1 MEPDAC
7 TRSFLGKGSAMSILP
22 GADAPDGL
30 RRETRDSAAL
40 ILMAL
45 AVVLTISFLGLALA

>member
-1 MEPDAC
+1 
-7 TRSFLGKGSAMSILP
+7 MSILP
-22 GADAPDGL
+22 GADVPDGL

>member
-1 MEPDAC
+1 
-7 TRSFLGKGSAMSILP
+7 MSILP

-45 AVVLTISFLGLALA
+45 AVVLTISFLGFALA

>member
-1 MEPDAC
+1 MGIQGTDP
-7 TRSFLGKGSAMSILP
+7 
-22 GADAPDGL
+22 PDGL

-45 AVVLTISFLGLALA
+45 AVVLTISFLGLAFA

>member
-1 MEPDAC
+1 MDIPSGTD
-7 TRSFLGKGSAMSILP
+7 P
-22 GADAPDGL
+22 PDGL

-45 AVVLTISFLGLALA
+45 AVVLTISFLGLAFS

>member
-1 MEPDAC
+1 
-7 TRSFLGKGSAMSILP
+7 MSLRE
-22 GADAPDGL
+22 GTDGTHVSSESVGGL

-45 AVVLTISFLGLALA
+45 AVVLTVSFVGLTIG

>member
-1 MEPDAC
+1 
-7 TRSFLGKGSAMSILP
+7 MSILP
-22 GADAPDGL
+22 GAHTRHGL

-45 AVVLTISFLGLALA
+45 ALVVTISVLGLAFA

>member
-1 MEPDAC
+1 
-7 TRSFLGKGSAMSILP
+7 MSIP
-22 GADAPDGL
+22 SGTDPPDGL

-45 AVVLTISFLGLALA
+45 AVVLTISFLGLAFS